1 MNRLQKKCII
11 ATAGFH
17 LLLLV
22 ILLVGPAFFNA
33 RQKPDDSQVLDVIP
47 ANLID
52 AQFNSGVKNAQPP
65 APTPIAVQA
74 QPQPTLPAP
83 RPVVPQP
90 TLLTKLE
97 KIFTPEPVKPVPDLT
112 PVEKPEKSQPHKI
125 QVNTQLTTRTAP
137 KNSVADSQRAQA
149 IKNAVQNLKKNFS
162 PSTTIDMPGESSAAY
177 ASYKDALA
185 TIYYNAWITPE
196 ETANDEANTMV
207 KITVASDGTVINAQI
222 ITPSGDARTD
232 DSIQRALERVAS
244 VPPLPDKSKT
254 QQDFVISFNLKT
266 KRMLE

>member
-65 APTPIAVQA
+65 APTPIAA
-74 QPQPTLPAP
+74 QPTPPAP
-83 RPVVPQP
+83 RPVAPQP

-112 PVEKPEKSQPHKI
+112 SVEKSEKSQSHKI
-125 QVNTQLTTRTAP
+125 QVNTQLTTRTVP
-137 KNSVADSQRAQA
+137 KNSANDSQRAQA
-149 IKNAVQNLKKNFS
+149 IKNAVRNLKKNFS
-162 PSTTIDMPGESSAAY
+162 PSTTIDMPGNSSAAY
-177 ASYKDALA
+177 ANYDQVIKS
-185 TIYYNAWITPE
+185 IYDQAWMLPDNI
-196 ETANDEANTMV
+196 ANDNENVIVSVT
-207 KITVASDGTVINAQI
+207 IASDGTVISAHI
-222 ITPSGDARTD
+222 VTPSGDAN
-232 DSIQRALERVAS
+232 LNAS
-244 VPPLPDKSKT
+244 VQKT
-254 QQDFVISFNLKT
+254 LDRVTFIAPFPVGATEKERTRVISFNPEI
-266 KRMLE
+266 KRISE